1 MNLIPVQTF
10 CSKAFT
16 LFDEDWF
23 LLTSGDFASGRF
35 NTMTISWGSLGTLW
49 NKPVAQVVVRPT
61 RHTFS
66 FLESFTDFSLCSFSR
81 EYRRALQFLGT
92 RSGRDGDKIADVPIT
107 PIAADTI
114 HSPVFSE
121 ANLIIECRK
130 IYSDDLHAERFLDP
144 SIAAQYPDRDFH
156 RLYIGEVLQV
166 KGEAAFRC

>member
-66 FLESFTDFSLCSFSR
+66 FLESFADFSLCSFSR
-81 EYRRALQFLGT
+81 EYRKSLQFL
-92 RSGRDGDKIADVPIT
+92 
-107 PIAADTI
+107 
-114 HSPVFSE
+114 
-121 ANLIIECRK
+121 
-130 IYSDDLHAERFLDP
+130 
-144 SIAAQYPDRDFH
+144 
-156 RLYIGEVLQV
+156 
-166 KGEAAFRC
+166 